1 MRGHHKR
8 QLTLFLAI
16 LILPTLAIVVQG
28 RMIASRDRAIAETR
42 IQERMTDVRRRVAA
56 EISQDMLAAL
66 ERIKGQEIANSSN
79 GIPQP
84 GTYSDP
90 SVVLVGRINGNQPM
104 WPWNDYAGS
113 DPRHLVFLFSLR
125 SARFGRLA
133 TEASR
138 EQDNKRASDLYRALI
153 GIAQLDEEYAYARLG
168 LARTLRQGGA
178 QSEATALYLKVL
190 KIDSEHVDENRI
202 SFASLAAADL
212 AEMGVATSDVLNRVR
227 RDLEIGKSLLPVQ
240 TARWKSILEILQGSG
255 DKTVATTAK
264 SLLDQLLKRARD
276 LETAMAVP
284 EFATLQTEFPKM
296 SLTPTTWQPFRGSN
310 NEVWLVG
317 RAAGR
322 SWPPP
327 DGKFERDYMRAVFT
341 PLVIVIRADSVLPKR
356 RAMSPQDS
364 ESDRIWRS
372 ATEKFQI
379 QLDADGELLNED
391 QLPRLRVTF
400 PDLRLETMA
409 GGTLGQTFYAWSL
422 VTIVPLTFLCGYL
435 VWRDTRRDVRIA
447 ELRSH
452 FVSSVSHELRTPLT
466 AIRMFAEAL
475 QMKYTADP
483 RVHQEY
489 LDTIVNESERLTR
502 LLNNVLDFSRI
513 DRGQK
518 SYQMT
523 PSPLS
528 EAVRTAAQTM
538 EYPLQ
543 KQGFVLDLTV
553 DDQIPPTAID
563 RDAIQ
568 QAILNLLAN
577 AMKYSGDSRNIG
589 LELHRDGDSAVI
601 QVSDHG
607 IGIPEAEQ
615 TQIFNAFYRAPI
627 PENQFIAGT
636 GLGLALVA
644 HVAEAHGGSVHV
656 QSNPGA
662 GSTFSIRIPLRVGGS
677 A

>member
-1 MRGHHKR
+1 
-8 QLTLFLAI
+8 
-16 LILPTLAIVVQG
+16 
-28 RMIASRDRAIAETR
+28 MIASRDRAIAETR
-42 IQERMTDVRRRVAA
+42 IQERMTDIRRRVAA

-90 SVVLVGRINGNQPM
+90 SVVLVGRINGNRPM
-104 WPWNDYAGS
+104 WPWNALAGS
-113 DPRHLVFLFSLR
+113 DPRHEVFLYSLR
-125 SARFGRLA
+125 GARFGQMA
-133 TEASR
+133 AEANR
-138 EQDNKRASDLYRALI
+138 EQDNKRATDLYRALI

-178 QSEATALYLKVL
+178 QSEAIALYLKVL
-190 KIDSEHVDENRI
+190 KIDSEHVDENMI

-212 AEMGVATSDVLNRVR
+212 AEMRVETSEVLKRVQ
-227 RDLEIGKSLLPVQ
+227 RDLEVGKALLPIQ
-240 TARWKSILEILQGSG
+240 TERWKSILETLQGSG
-255 DKTVATTAK
+255 DKTVAATAAA
-264 SLLDQLLKRARD
+264 LLDQLLKRARD
-276 LETAMAVP
+276 LETAKAVP
-284 EFATLQTEFPKM
+284 EFATLQKEFPAM
-296 SLTPTTWQPFRGSN
+296 SLTPTTWQPFHGSN

-317 RAAGR
+317 RAASR
-322 SWPPP
+322 SFPPP
-327 DGKFERDYMRAVFT
+327 EGKFELDYYRAVFT

-364 ESDRIWRS
+364 ESDRIWRI

-379 QLDADGELLNED
+379 RLDGDGELLNED

-400 PDLRLETMA
+400 PDFRLETMA
-409 GGTLGQTFYAWSL
+409 KGTLGQTFYAWSL

-523 PSPLS
+523 PSQLS

-553 DDQIPPTAID
+553 DDQIPPVAID

-589 LELHRDGDSAVI
+589 LVLHRDGDSAVI

-607 IGIPEAEQ
+607 IGIPETEQ
-615 TQIFNAFYRAPI
+615 RHIFNAFYRAPI

-644 HVAEAHGGSVHV
+644 HVAEAHGGTVHV

-677 A
+677 ACVRY